1 MISVTEALARILA
14 AIPRLEAEDVEFTGA
29 AGRILAADVTA
40 LRSHPA
46 EDQSAMDGY
55 AVRHADL
62 TPLPATLEVI
72 GEAPAGSLF
81 AGALDRGQAV
91 RIFTGG
97 ALPRGADT
105 VVMQEDTERD
115 GDIVTINFAPPAG
128 KHVRLQGN
136 DFRTGDVILRAGER
150 LTAAALGLALSAAG
164 GTFPLTRRPR
174 IALLATGDELVPPGV
189 EPGPGQLVGANT
201 AMLAALLEAHGAE
214 VVDLGI
220 ARDSAASLTELAAAR
235 VDEFDMLVTIGGA
248 SVGDYDLVQSA
259 LGVAG
264 LEVDFWRIAIR
275 PGKPLIFGQFCG
287 KPMIG
292 LPGNPVSAFVCAFVF
307 ALPALAAFQ
316 GANETGGTG
325 ALAVLDEDLPE
336 NGPRQAY
343 VRAKLSTGED
353 GALHTSALSN
363 QDSAAMSSLAA
374 ADAFILRPIAA
385 PAAKAGESVPVLPL
399 DAD

>member
-1 MISVTEALARILA
+1 MISVAEALERILA
-14 AIPRLEAEDVEFTGA
+14 AIPRLEAEDVEFTKA
-29 AGRILAADVTA
+29 AGRILATDVTA

-46 EDQSAMDGY
+46 ENQSAMDGY

-62 TPLPATLEVI
+62 DPLPATLEVI

-81 AGALDRGQAV
+81 QGTVEQGQAV

-97 ALPRGADT
+97 ALPDGADT

-115 GDIVTINFAPPAG
+115 GDTVTVNFAPPAG

-136 DFRTGDVILRAGER
+136 DFRTGDVILKAGAQ
-150 LTAAALGLALSAAG
+150 LTAQSLGLALSAAG
-164 GTFPLTRRPR
+164 GTFPVVRRPR
-174 IALLATGDELVPPGV
+174 VALLATGDELVPPGI
-189 EPGPGQLVGANT
+189 EPEPGQLVGANT

-214 VVDLGI
+214 VIDLGI
-220 ARDSAASLTELAAAR
+220 ARDTATSLTEQVAGR

-275 PGKPLIFGQFCG
+275 PGKPLIFGKFAG

-307 ALPALAAFQ
+307 ALPALDAFQ
-316 GANETGGTG
+316 GASENGASGTT
-325 ALAVLDEDLPE
+325 AVLDTDMPE
-336 NGPRQAY
+336 NGPRQSY
-343 VRAKLSTGED
+343 GRASLSTGKD
-353 GALHTSALSN
+353 GALHTSPLAN
-363 QDSAAMSSLAA
+363 QDSAALSSLAA
-374 ADAFILRPIAA
+374 ADAFIVRPIGA
-385 PAAKAGESVPVLPL
+385 PALKAGESVAVLLL
-399 DAD
+399 DTT

>member
-1 MISVTEALARILA
+1 MISVDQALERILA
-14 AIPRLEAEDVEFTGA
+14 AIPRLEAEDVEFTEA
-29 AGRILAADVTA
+29 AGRVLAADVTA

-62 TPLPATLEVI
+62 DPLPATLEVI

-81 AGALDRGQAV
+81 EGSLEPGQAV

-105 VVMQEDTERD
+105 VVMQEDTEASQNS
-115 GDIVTINFAPPAG
+115 VTINFAPPAG
-128 KHVRLQGN
+128 KHVRRQGN
-136 DFRTGDVILRAGER
+136 DFRTGDIILQAGER
-150 LTAAALGLALSAAG
+150 LTAAVLGLVLSAAG
-164 GTFPLTRRPR
+164 GTFPLARRPR
-174 IALLATGDELVPPGV
+174 VALLATGDELVPPGI
-189 EPGPGQLVGANT
+189 EPEPGQLVGANT
-201 AMLAALLEAHGAE
+201 AMLAALLASRGAR

-220 ARDSAASLTELAAAR
+220 ARDSAASLTELAAGR
-235 VDEFDMLVTIGGA
+235 VDDFDMLVTIGGA

-264 LEVDFWRIAIR
+264 LEVDFWKIAIR

-307 ALPALAAFQ
+307 ALPAIAAFQ
-316 GANETGGTG
+316 GARDLGPIQT
-325 ALAVLDEDLPE
+325 LAVLDADLPE
-336 NGPRQAY
+336 NGPRQSY
-343 VRAKLSTGED
+343 IRASLCRGDD
-353 GALHTSALSN
+353 GALHTAALAN
-363 QDSAAMSSLAA
+363 QDSAALSSLAA
-374 ADAFILRPIAA
+374 ADSFILRPIGAA
-385 PAAKAGESVPVLPL
+385 AAKAGESVSVLLL
-399 DAD
+399 DTT